1 MNKEE
6 SLEIKGIALIMMLWC
21 HFYLKGNQYDLYY
34 LFEFKNFNLFKFLNN
49 ACTPVVFF
57 VFLSGYGLYYVYEK
71 GDQHRYSRIL
81 KLFIHYWVITIIFT
95 IIAHFLANK
104 EKYPGDFI
112 DIIFNLTAFKTTWN
126 HECWFLFPYSILALS
141 YPNIFNFIK
150 KHDIL
155 GGGISLSLFFT
166 SGYIIS
172 KYGTGGSLS
181 NPLLN
186 NTAQLSF
193 MLFPFVLGALSAH
206 YDFFRNLRKKYSQK
220 RIRLFSS
227 IFFFLIVIIK
237 CFISSAVV
245 NPIYAFIFITL
256 YLLTERSWI
265 SPLFKF
271 VGKHSMNLWMIHT
284 WLMVYIF
291 SDFFYSLKNPIL
303 ILATVLIIGI
313 LISMIINLFIGQL
326 FSSLNKH

>member
-1 MNKEE
+1 
-6 SLEIKGIALIMMLWC
+6 
-21 HFYLKGNQYDLYY
+21 
-34 LFEFKNFNLFKFLNN
+34 
-49 ACTPVVFF
+49 
-57 VFLSGYGLYYVYEK
+57 
-71 GDQHRYSRIL
+71 
-81 KLFIHYWVITIIFT
+81 
-95 IIAHFLANK
+95 
-104 EKYPGDFI
+104 
-112 DIIFNLTAFKTTWN
+112 
-126 HECWFLFPYSILALS
+126 
-141 YPNIFNFIK
+141 
-150 KHDIL
+150 
-155 GGGISLSLFFT
+155 
-166 SGYIIS
+166 
-172 KYGTGGSLS
+172 
-181 NPLLN
+181 
-186 NTAQLSF
+186 

-227 IFFFLIVIIK
+227 IFFILIVIIK